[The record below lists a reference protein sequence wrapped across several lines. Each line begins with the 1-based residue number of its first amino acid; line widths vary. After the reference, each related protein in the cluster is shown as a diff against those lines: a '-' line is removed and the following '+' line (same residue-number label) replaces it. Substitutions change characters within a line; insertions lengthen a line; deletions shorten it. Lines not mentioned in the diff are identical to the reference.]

1 VTAKIEALDRRDFE
15 NSVQDNHLLLFWK
28 SAAGFW
34 GQPGARLSWVLS
46 ASLLLIALLNLAIS
60 FAMNL
65 WNRLFFDALQTQ
77 ESNTALL
84 LAALYLPLLIASVL
98 LSVMQVCARMTIQ
111 RRWRAWL
118 NNFLIDRWLTRGRQY
133 HLNIASNAPRNPEY
147 RLADD
152 VRVATELP
160 IDFSIGAVTAILS
173 AATFVVV
180 LWTIGGALTVHWSG
194 ISITIPG
201 FLVVAAVLYAA
212 AASGLMLVIGRNF
225 VAVSESKNTAEAE
238 YRYVLTRLR
247 ENGESIALLRG
258 EQEERNGVDRS
269 FAAVLRGWRELCFQ
283 YMRTTIVSQ
292 TSGYLAPILPII
304 LCAPKF
310 LAGSMTLGEVMQAAS
325 AFTIVQAAFNWLV
338 DNFPRLAE
346 WAASARRVAAM
357 QASLDHLER
366 AETRCR
372 RIVHGECR
380 DKTLCLRDLSI
391 SLCDGTAVLS
401 GAKLEVKRGEKVL
414 ITGASGSGKST
425 LVRALAGV
433 WPWGEGR
440 VEIAPGAKLLV
451 LPQQPYVPT
460 GTLRRAATYPDATD
474 SKSREEIASA
484 FNKAGLTRL
493 AELLDEEGPWD
504 QKLSGG
510 EKQRLGFARILLHRP
525 DIIVLDEATAALDP
539 ASQTWLM
546 QFLARELSDATIISI
561 AHRSDLEPF
570 HDRKIVLK
578 RKRGGA
584 TLVHDCDGEPKRF
597 RPCATSATERPCG
610 RIASTPRT
618 YGSVCHVDR
627 VQYDTLELASSAHD
641 QCRTRA
647 ALHLHDRGRCLVR
660 NGRDS
665 AGARR

>member
-1 VTAKIEALDRRDFE
+1 MTAKLEALDHRDLE
-15 NSVQDNHLLLFWK
+15 TPVKDKHLLLLFWK

-34 GQPGARLSWVLS
+34 SQRGARLSWVLS
-46 ASLLLIALLNLAIS
+46 GSLLLIVLLTLAIS
-60 FAMNL
+60 FGMNL
-65 WNRLFFDALQTQ
+65 WNRLFFDALQSQ
-77 ESNTALL
+77 ESNAALL
-84 LAALYLPLLIASVL
+84 LAALYVPLLVASVL
-98 LSVMQVCARMTIQ
+98 LSVAQVCARMTIQ

-118 NNFLIDRWLTRGRQY
+118 NNLLIDRWLTRGRHY
-133 HLNIASNAPRNPEY
+133 HLNLASNAPSNAEY

-152 VRVATELP
+152 VRVATESP
-160 IDFSIGAVTAILS
+160 IDFATGATTAILS

-194 ISITIPG
+194 AAITIPG

-225 VAVSESKNTAEAE
+225 VAVSESKSSAEAE

-258 EQEERNGVDRS
+258 EEQERTGVDRS
-269 FAAVLRGWRELCFQ
+269 FAVVLRAWRELCFQ
-283 YMRTTIVSQ
+283 HMRTTIVSQ

-310 LAGSMTLGEVMQAAS
+310 LEGSMTLGEVMQAAS

-338 DNFPRLAE
+338 DNYPRLAE

-357 QASLDHLER
+357 QASLDYLEH

-380 DKTLCLRDLSI
+380 DKTLRLRDVSI
-391 SLCDGTAVLS
+391 TLRDGTAVLS

-425 LVRALAGV
+425 LVRVLAGV
-433 WPWGEGR
+433 WPWGQGGL
-440 VEIAPGAKLLV
+440 EIAPGAKLLV
-451 LPQQPYVPT
+451 LPQRPYVPT
-460 GTLRRAATYPDATD
+460 GTLRRAATYPDAAD
-474 SKSREEIASA
+474 SRSRKEIAMT
-484 FNKAGLTRL
+484 FNKVGLTRL
-493 AELLDEEGPWD
+493 AERLDEEGPWD
-504 QKLSGG
+504 QTLSGG

-539 ASQTWLM
+539 ASQSWLM
-546 QFLARELSDATIISI
+546 QFLVRELRDATIISI

-570 HDRKIVLK
+570 HDRKIVLQWT
-578 RKRGGA
+578 RGGA
-584 TLVHDCDGEPKRF
+584 TLVRDCDREPKRF
-597 RPCATSATERPCG
+597 QSLHHV
-610 RIASTPRT
+610 
-618 YGSVCHVDR
+618 GSVRAHSANPADIR
-627 VQYDTLELASSAHD
+627 ELMP
-641 QCRTRA
+641 C
-647 ALHLHDRGRCLVR
+647 
-660 NGRDS
+660 
-665 AGARR
+665 